1 MTMKRE
7 FHIKFGQAQDHS
19 IDYLLGMLKDAR
31 LTTIQSI
38 EKLPDDL
45 MDWQYDRDWNTVGA
59 LLSHIIAI
67 EHFFRI
73 EFVEGRPLTTTEN
86 DELLPALDMGEHI
99 PKLRLK
105 QPVQSYIDALH
116 ASRKMMVEAVKDV
129 SFHDFSRKI
138 DGYDPQEGCNLAWA
152 LYHMVED
159 EIYHRGQ
166 ISLIKK
172 LYQHSGAADHEH
184 PRIEVG

>member
-1 MTMKRE
+1 MILKRD
-7 FHIKFGQAQDHS
+7 FHIRFGNAPDHS
-19 IDYLLGMLKDAR
+19 IDYLLGILKDAR

-38 EKLPDDL
+38 EKLPDEL
-45 MDWQYDRDWNTVGA
+45 IDWQYSQNWNTVGA

-67 EHFFRI
+67 EHYFRI
-73 EFVEGRPLTTTEN
+73 EFVEGRPLTAEEN

-99 PKLRLK
+99 PKLLLR

-116 ASRKMMVEAVKDV
+116 ASRKMLIAAVENI

-138 DGYDPQEGCNLAWA
+138 EGYDPEGGCNLAWA
-152 LYHMVED
+152 LYHMIED

-166 ISLIKK
+166 ISMIRK
-172 LYQHSGAADHEH
+172 LYQQSK
-184 PRIEVG
+184 VSN